1 MIEFR
6 YWPKADLK
14 THSLILLRASRRIV
28 MFSIKIR
35 PMPDRAL
42 LKQYR
47 DKSPT
52 DDAEVYADCFSV
64 GVDGAVVLSEFVFS
78 FYTTPVFK
86 LERAILK
93 YLAAKPSSDYEAK
106 QLSDGSI
113 DTFAAWIVE
122 ERTDDQLLM
131 CDYRGRTR
139 SWFMV
144 SPIATTGRPKTLLY
158 FGSAV
163 VPIENRKTGKLE
175 IGSGFSLLLGVHKLY
190 SQILLHSAKLRLAKM
205 RT

>member
-1 MIEFR
+1 
-6 YWPKADLK
+6 
-14 THSLILLRASRRIV
+14 
-28 MFSIKIR
+28 MFSIKLCPI
-35 PMPDRAL
+35 PEGAL
-42 LKQYR
+42 LNQYR
-47 DKSPT
+47 NRSPT
-52 DDAEVYADCFSV
+52 EDAEVYTDCFSV
-64 GVDGAVVLSEFVFS
+64 DIDGALVLSEFVFS

-93 YLAAKPSSDYEAK
+93 HLAAKPSSDYEAK

-113 DTFAAWIVE
+113 DAFAAWTVE
-122 ERTDDQLLM
+122 ERTEEQLLM
-131 CDYRGRTR
+131 CDYLGRTR

-144 SPIATTGRPKTLLY
+144 SPKVTTGRPKTLLY

-175 IGSGFSLLLGVHKLY
+175 IGSRFSLLLGFHKLY
-190 SQILLHSAKLRLAKM
+190 SKILLHSAKLRLEKM